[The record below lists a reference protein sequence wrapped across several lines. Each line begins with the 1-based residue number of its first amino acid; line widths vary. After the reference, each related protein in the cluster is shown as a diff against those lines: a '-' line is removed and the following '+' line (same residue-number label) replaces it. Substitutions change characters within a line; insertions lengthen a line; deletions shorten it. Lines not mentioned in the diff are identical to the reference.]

1 MDLAQLGAWM
11 LEALQLALLLSAP
24 VLAVSFVVGA
34 AMGTLQSATQ
44 IQDPALATVPRI
56 AAVLGT
62 LAFAGAWIGSTLIE
76 FTTRLWSTLGSIS

>member
-1 MDLAQLGAWM
+1 MDLAALGGWM

-34 AMGTLQSATQ
+34 AMGALQSATQ

-56 AAVLGT
+56 AAVLGV
-62 LAFAGAWIGSTLIE
+62 LALVGAWMGTTLIE
-76 FTTRLWSTLGSIS
+76 FTTRLWASLGSIS